1 MLRLNR
7 TTEYGLIA
15 LRYMSK
21 KKSELNDS
29 HSSAREIAD
38 VFRLPFEITAKTLQ
52 RLKECGLIDS
62 THGARGGYVLKKP
75 LGQIK
80 LSEFLQIMEGG
91 ANLVQ
96 CSDHQGNSTAGVQ
109 QPCEY
114 QSLCEIQ
121 HAMSGIQAR
130 FWQFLSTIHLDE
142 FAMTLPNIRKP
153 EPQAV
158 FYGEEP

>member
-21 KKSELNDS
+21 KRSELNDS

-75 LGQIK
+75 LKEIK
-80 LSEFLQIMEGG
+80 LSEFLQVMEGG
-91 ANLVQ
+91 ASLVQ
-96 CSDHQGNSTAGVQ
+96 CSDHQGKTDSSV
-109 QPCEY
+109 PCEY
-114 QSLCEIQ
+114 QNLCEIQ

-130 FWQFLSTIHLDE
+130 FWQFLSTVHLDE
-142 FAMTLPNIRKP
+142 FAMTLPNIPKP
-153 EPQAV
+153 ELSVNA
-158 FYGEEP
+158 FYGDEP